1 MAIYKTKWFDKWALK
16 NNLVN
21 TALCKAAEELDDDL
35 YDASL
40 GGSVYKKRVAIA
52 NRGKSGGVRTLIAF
66 RKGENIFFMY
76 GFAKNQQA
84 NIKVNELKA
93 LKLLAK
99 QLLSF
104 NEQELAKAV
113 NAAELIEVVDD
124 E

>member
-16 NNLVN
+16 NNLVDV
-21 TALCKAAEELDDDL
+21 ALCKAAEELADDL

-40 GGSVYKKRVAIA
+40 GGSVYKKRVGIA
-52 NRGKSGGVRTLIAF
+52 NRGKSAGVRTLIAF
-66 RKGENIFFMY
+66 RKDKNIFFMY

-84 NIKVNELKA
+84 NIKANELKA
-93 LKLLAK
+93 LRLLAK
-99 QLLSF
+99 QLLSY
-104 NEQELAKAV
+104 NEQELGKAI